1 MSMVSNSGGIR
12 MLVVDD
18 DPDAASSVK
27 RLLSRKF
34 KAFID
39 IAGDVTEARAKLLDG
54 LFDIVILDYQLPDG
68 NGIDLLREIAGVK
81 SHPPVIMVTGHG
93 DESTASEAFRLR
105 AAGYVVKDGRLP
117 AMLPEAVSGALAEVA
132 LKKAEDRLRRSEE
145 TERALLNATPES
157 LLLLDAGGAILVA
170 NGTAAAR
177 LGMSPEEAIGKSAY
191 GVLPGELSSS
201 LKIHVDSVF
210 RTGEAERFEDAREG
224 RHYYNVVYPVSC
236 EEGVIER
243 VAVFTQD
250 ITERKQ
256 VEESLEKAR
265 GELEERVEERTS
277 QLRQA
282 NTELRAEIAVRKRI
296 EESLNTLSSQVHGQA
311 RMLEQILSSSP
322 DYFYLLDGRGKFIYA
337 NSTAAG
343 VLGLRQSDMEG
354 KYWWELGLP
363 EDSMK
368 PLDIQREAVISSGEQ
383 RAGRIRLPAPS
394 GWKDFDYILSPI
406 SGWND
411 TVNTVVAT
419 LRGISAED
427 LLMEELQRRLSRL
440 EEEARLLDLLPSSVI
455 FRDMNDMI
463 TFWNAGAE
471 RLYGWSSGEAEG
483 RFSQELLKT
492 EFPRPPGDIG
502 YELMDVG
509 SWEGV
514 LLKVARDG
522 SRVEV
527 RSRWT
532 LKLDAKGQPAAVL
545 EVDDAT
551 GEQPPPR

>member
-1 MSMVSNSGGIR
+1 MMSNSGGIR

-39 IAGDVTEARAKLLDG
+39 VAGDVTEARAKLLDG

-81 SHPPVIMVTGHG
+81 GHPPVIMVTGHG

-117 AMLPEAVSGALAEVA
+117 AMLPEAVSGALTEVA
-132 LKKAEDRLRRSEE
+132 LRKAEERLRRSEE

-157 LLLLDAGGAILVA
+157 LLLLDAVGAILVA
-170 NGTAAAR
+170 NETAAAK
-177 LGMSPEEAIGKSAY
+177 LGMSPEEAVGTSAY
-191 GVLPGELSSS
+191 GVLPEELGSSRRVH
-201 LKIHVDSVF
+201 IDSVF

-224 RHYYNVVYPVSC
+224 RQYYNVVYPVSG

-243 VAVFTQD
+243 VAIFTQD

-256 VEESLEKAR
+256 VEEALEKAR
-265 GELEERVEERTS
+265 GELEERVEERTA
-277 QLRQA
+277 Q
-282 NTELRAEIAVRKRI
+282 LRAEIAVRKRV
-296 EESLNTLSSQVHGQA
+296 EESLKTLSSQVHAQA

-322 DYFYLLDGRGKFIYA
+322 DYFYLLDSRGKFIYA

-343 VLGLRQSDMEG
+343 VLGLKQSDMEG

-394 GWKDFDYILSPI
+394 GLKDFDYILSPI
-406 SGWND
+406 SGWGD
-411 TVNTVVAT
+411 AVSTVVAT

-427 LLMEELQRRLSRL
+427 LLAEELQRRLSRL
-440 EEEARLLDLLPSSVI
+440 EEEARLLDLLPSSII
-455 FRDMNDMI
+455 FRDMNDRI

-471 RLYGWSSGEAEG
+471 RLYGWSSEEALG
-483 RFSQELLKT
+483 RFSRELLKT
-492 EFPRPPGDIG
+492 KFPRPPGEIG
-502 YELMDVG
+502 YELMDAG

-514 LLKVARDG
+514 LLRVARDG

-527 RSRWT
+527 SSRWT

-551 GEQPPPR
+551 SGQPPPR